1 MKGGRGMKEQ
11 KTYYLGQL
19 VILVGN
25 IILLAVI
32 MFPWK
37 DGTTQNTVKVSCIAS
52 VMSVIVLTIV
62 NYVLIEKERAQ
73 KDKADKAERHIN
85 AFERGEE

>member
-25 IILLAVI
+25 IILLIVI

-37 DGTTQNTVKVSCIAS
+37 EGATQNTVKACCITSVVSI
-52 VMSVIVLTIV
+52 MVLTLV
-62 NYVLIEKERAQ
+62 NYVLIERKRVNN
-73 KDKADKAERHIN
+73 AEMKLTEIKSL
-85 AFERGEE
+85 E